1 MSSTTG
7 DGRRRVDGLRRW
19 LGAMLLGGL
28 MAAAV
33 GPVHAA
39 TVSNLNDAGAGSLR
53 DAVVGTPAGGTV
65 DFAPGLTGT
74 ITLTGGQITI
84 DKALTIT
91 GPGAS
96 SLSVVDAGGRVF
108 EINAAGAAVGISGLR
123 LTGSGLPVRANG
135 GAILNTSGLLTLDAV
150 RISGSSVQGD
160 WMGGGIGGAI
170 ASFWSAAGTSLTVR
184 GSTIDGNSATKAGAI
199 HAYNQAV
206 VIENSTISGNTATDS
221 GGAIS
226 FDSSWGGTTIRQSTI
241 YGNQANIGSGV
252 YARNGSSVTFFNS
265 IVAGNSDPGGAND
278 IDRGGGSMSATGS
291 LFSELNTTLDIN
303 GTDVNNQFGASPMLG
318 ALADNGGTTPTL
330 LPQATSPAIDAADCV
345 GISPDQR
352 GVARPQGAR
361 CDNGAVEVLAAVA
374 PSADVTPVP
383 ALDPLALLLLSALLG
398 GALLMQRRR

>member
-53 DAVVGTPAGGTV
+53 DAVASTPAGGTV

-123 LTGSGLPVRANG
+123 LTGGGLPVRANG

-150 RISGSSVQGD
+150 RISRARCRATG
-160 WMGGGIGGAI
+160 WGA
-170 ASFWSAAGTSLTVR
+170 ASAAPSPVSGCR
-184 GSTIDGNSATKAGAI
+184 GHLGDRSWQHDRRQQRDQGRRHPCRS
-199 HAYNQAV
+199 QAV

-221 GGAIS
+221 GSAIS
-226 FDSSWGGTTIRQSTI
+226 FDSSWGGTTIRRSPPSMATRPTSAAACAPAAGRRSRSSTASLPATAI
-241 YGNQANIGSGV
+241 P
-252 YARNGSSVTFFNS
+252 
-265 IVAGNSDPGGAND
+265 AGPTTSTGA
-278 IDRGGGSMSATGS
+278 GGSMSATGS
-291 LFSELNTTLDIN
+291 LFS
-303 GTDVNNQFGASPMLG
+303 GTEHHAGHQRHRRQQPVRRQPDAGRARGQR
-318 ALADNGGTTPTL
+318 GGTTPTL
-330 LPQATSPAIDAADCV
+330 LPQAADPAIPMPPTAWASVPTSAVWPDRRARAAT
-345 GISPDQR
+345 SAQS
-352 GVARPQGAR
+352 R
-361 CDNGAVEVLAAVA
+361 CWPLWH
-374 PSADVTPVP
+374 P
-383 ALDPLALLLLSALLG
+383 ALMS
-398 GALLMQRRR
+398 RRCLHLIPWRCCC